1 MSYTSASGASEP
13 PDPFSKILVVG
24 AHPDDAEFHAGGL
37 MVSQAAR
44 GSQIG
49 ILSLTDGSAGHQ
61 NLDRSSLAA
70 RRRKEAEA
78 AAAMIGATVRIWD
91 VPDGELAPSLALR
104 ARLIKAV
111 RKFQPDLLITH
122 RTNDYHPDHRATALL
137 VQDACYMLRVPNVV
151 PEIAVLKSDPVVLS
165 CADFFTRPVPVRADV
180 VVPVDA
186 EFERILDLLMC
197 HESQVF
203 EWLPHITGQ
212 PLSGE
217 RRDWLRSFFGD
228 AGDNLKLHAM
238 LP

>member
-1 MSYTSASGASEP
+1 
-13 PDPFSKILVVG
+13 
-24 AHPDDAEFHAGGL
+24 

-61 NLDRSSLAA
+61 NLDRPSLAA
-70 RRRKEAEA
+70 RRRDEAEA
-78 AAAMIGATVRIWD
+78 AATMIGATVRIWD
-91 VPDGELAPSLALR
+91 VPDGELVPSLALR

-151 PEIAVLKSDPVVLS
+151 PDVAVLQADPVVLS

-180 VVPVDA
+180 VLPVDA
-186 EFERILDLLMC
+186 EFEQILDLLMC

-212 PLSGE
+212 PLTGE
-217 RRDWLRSFFGD
+217 RRDWLRRFFG
-228 AGDNLKLHAM
+228 ARPAALARRHAPGAQYAEVFEISEYGQQM
-238 LP
+238 EAAQIQLRLGTSVVA